1 MPKNSLR
8 NTPPNCFHFLLKTN
22 GASAEQIAHSK
33 KIIMNKIA
41 LITGAN
47 KGIGLETARQ
57 LARDHGFTVLL
68 GARDEKRGQ
77 AAAVELQSQGLTTV
91 RFVAIDPTDAASV
104 EAAAKF
110 VEQEYGHLDVLINNA
125 GALKAEDMALP
136 VSVPAQTLRDTYD
149 LNVFAVHGVTQ
160 AFWPLLE
167 KAQAARLVNV
177 SSAAGSLSLMSDFEG
192 PLQDIKFIAYASSK
206 AALNMLTVHYAWQW
220 KDTPHRANAVHPG
233 NVATEANPN
242 GEISVEEG
250 AKSSV
255 ELATIPNDGPNST
268 FSYLGET
275 MPW

>member
-1 MPKNSLR
+1 M
-8 NTPPNCFHFLLKTN
+8 
-22 GASAEQIAHSK
+22 
-33 KIIMNKIA
+33 KIA

-77 AAAVELQSQGLTTV
+77 EAADELKSAGLDA
-91 RFVAIDPTDAASV
+91 RFILLDPTDAASIERARAEV
-104 EAAAKF
+104 EEHF
-110 VEQEYGHLDVLINNA
+110 GHLDVLVNNA
-125 GALKAEDMALP
+125 GLMVKEDFAPPATVPTSALRE
-136 VSVPAQTLRDTYD
+136 TYD
-149 LNVFAVHGVTQ
+149 LNVFGVHEVTR

-167 KAQAARLVNV
+167 KSEAARLVNV
-177 SSAAGSLSLMSDFEG
+177 SSAVGSLSLQSDFEG
-192 PLQDIKFIAYASSK
+192 LLKDVKVIAYASSK

-220 KDTPHRANAVHPG
+220 RATPHRANTVHPG
-233 NVATEANPN
+233 SVLTDGNPN

-250 AKSSV
+250 AKTSV
-255 ELATIPNDGPNST
+255 EMATIPSGGPNGT